1 MKEELTK
8 NEKFKLKKIKIQL
21 KKSAAKHAKQARQ
34 ATDIAKASEK
44 ST

>member
-8 NEKFKLKKIKIQL
+8 NEKSKLKKIKIQL

-34 ATDIAKASEK
+34 APEK
-44 ST
+44 N